1 MDNLI
6 FKYLSNNASEEE
18 ATILFQWVEASSEN
32 KELFIQLKKAWVL
45 TASSRSEAD
54 WIKIKSKIQFPE
66 SIAQLREQEYSN
78 KLKENNTTRSIKPWF
93 RYAVAASVVLLLA
106 VFLFINKEGDA
117 PIERQEVSVTN
128 SIIKIGTDKATLTLE
143 DGSNVILEEGQ
154 SYSNSNVKSN
164 GEKIVYE
171 AVNSNKEGLSKVVY
185 NYLTIP
191 RGGQFFVALE
201 DGTKVW
207 LNSESQ
213 LKYPKFFVK
222 GETRSV
228 ELVYGEAYFDVS
240 PSTDHEGAVFKV
252 LTGEQEIEVLG
263 TEFNVKA
270 YQDEAYVYTT
280 LVEGKVVLDNEIQK
294 KALKPSQQSVLN
306 KETKAVEIS
315 KVNVAAE
322 ISWRDGFFSFKN
334 KSLKEI
340 ARVLSRWYDVEMV
353 FAEKSMEDILFKGVL
368 SKNQDLEE
376 ILTIIKNTNF
386 INAYEIKNNTII
398 IK

>member
-6 FKYLSNNASEEE
+6 FKYLSNTASEEE
-18 ATILFQWVEASSEN
+18 VTILFQWVEASSEN
-32 KELFIQLKKAWVL
+32 KKLFIQLKKAWVL
-45 TASSRSEAD
+45 TASSKSETD
-54 WIKIKSKIQFPE
+54 WIKIKNKLQFPE
-66 SIAQLREQEYSN
+66 PITQLKGQKHSN
-78 KLKENNTTRSIKPWF
+78 KSGKNNMLSIVKPWF
-93 RYAVAASVVLLLA
+93 RYAVAASIVLLIS
-106 VFLFINKEGDA
+106 VFLFINKEGDSST
-117 PIERQEVSVTN
+117 ELQEVSVTN
-128 SIIKIGTDKATLTLE
+128 SIIQIGTDKATLTLE
-143 DGSNVILEEGQ
+143 DGSNIVLEEGQ
-154 SYSNSNVKSN
+154 SYSNANVKSN
-164 GEKIVYE
+164 GEKIIYE
-171 AVNSNKEGLSKVVY
+171 KIDNINDVSKIVY

-191 RGGQFFVALE
+191 RGGQFFVVLE

-222 GETRSV
+222 GETRRV

-240 PSTDHEGAVFKV
+240 PSTDHEGSLFKV

-280 LVEGKVVLDNEIQK
+280 LVEGKVVLDNKIQK
-294 KALKPSQQSVLN
+294 KTLEPSQQSALN

-315 KVNVAAE
+315 KVNVATE

-340 ARVLSRWYDVEMV
+340 AKVLSRWYDVEILFV
-353 FAEKSMEDILFKGVL
+353 EKSMENVLFKGVL

-376 ILTIIKNTNF
+376 ILTIIKNTKF
-386 INAYEIKNNTII
+386 INAYEIKNNAII